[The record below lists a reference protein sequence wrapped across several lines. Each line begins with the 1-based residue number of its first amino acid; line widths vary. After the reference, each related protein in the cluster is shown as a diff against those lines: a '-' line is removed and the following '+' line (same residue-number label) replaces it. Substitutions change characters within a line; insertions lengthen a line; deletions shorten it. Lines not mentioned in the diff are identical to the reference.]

1 MNFIQTS
8 ILMMLLSI
16 SSFFISCTQN
26 DLIIEADTCVED
38 NLR

>member
-26 DLIIEADTCVED
+26 DLIIEEDTCVEIIIQ
-38 NLR
+38 